1 MEMFK
6 RNRRILLITAMVIL
20 LSPLSILA
28 YMYMNE
34 RAGGLADQ
42 RISKVWGLS
51 EPIHIPIANSPERA
65 VQEFRGEFYTPQ
77 FIHQEAVDGGMILFT
92 HKKGRENNSNLQ
104 MEYTRKNIFGWK
116 WVWGGGYSINE
127 SVESK
132 FALHYMSIPKLEQV
146 STPFPMLFGNI
157 EDSSIKRI
165 SVETQENGTVIAT
178 EAKLIEVSPG
188 HLIWYVF
195 LPPSAAIPYV
205 IEGFNEEG
213 KLITHE
219 QIKDANDSG
228 SFTLGK

>member
-65 VQEFRGEFYTPQ
+65 VQEFRGEFYTSQ
-77 FIHQEAVDGGMILFT
+77 FIHQEAVNGGMILFT
-92 HKKGRENNSNLQ
+92 QKKDRENNSNLQ

-127 SVESK
+127 SDESK
-132 FALHYMSIPKLEQV
+132 YALHYMSIPKLEKV
-146 STPFPMLFGNI
+146 SAPFPMLFGNI
-157 EDSSIKRI
+157 KDSSIKRLY
-165 SVETQENGTVIAT
+165 VETEEGGKVIET
-178 EAKLIEVSPG
+178 EAKLVEVSHG

-195 LPPSAAIPYV
+195 LPPSAAIPY
-205 IEGFNEEG
+205 IIKGFNEEG

-228 SFTLGK
+228 SLTLGK